1 MNLEVALGETRGAL
15 NGIHRIHVLVTPDCL
30 DSWEMQR

>member
-1 MNLEVALGETRGAL
+1 MNLEVALAETRSVLMDVHG
-15 NGIHRIHVLVTPDCL
+15 IHVLVTPDCL